1 MDLPWTRVFEHRLKT
16 SFLKAMKD
24 CEDTAIQQGRL
35 REDQRLS
42 GPIYESWESGDF
54 WIVYAATHSFAFDEI
69 YWQKIDPRFFG
80 LTEDLE
86 GAWKERLGLLDEKER
101 EEMEILVARK
111 LREMDTK
118 TLSWDP
124 DEYTLAFHKQLKS
137 QEKAKVENS
146 LKESVTGD

>member
-1 MDLPWTRVFEHRLKT
+1 MFEHRLKT

-35 REDQRLS
+35 REDRRLS
-42 GPIYESWESGDF
+42 GPMYESWESGDF
-54 WIVYAATHSFAFDEI
+54 WTMYAATHSFAFDEI

-80 LTEDLE
+80 PTKDLE
-86 GAWKERLGLLDEKER
+86 GAWKEIGP
-101 EEMEILVARK
+101 IG
-111 LREMDTK
+111 